1 VSIQIRVFDTPADRE
16 KIFAFRYRV
25 FIEQLGMDRAADH
38 DKKWLRDESDDN
50 AVFVAAF
57 DDDQVLGSL
66 RLLYL
71 KDLPDPAPLVKKFR
85 MATAVKAVGI
95 DAICTTSPFV
105 LDRSLTDGKVIFAL
119 MRAAFE
125 SAHKHGAR
133 LNYSDC
139 SPHLLPFHEHLG
151 YRRYTSGFNDTAN
164 GYKVPILMLTGDH
177 EQFKRV
183 NSPFAKVAERF
194 PDDDQ
199 ARSWF
204 EKTYPSYVELH
215 SASLIPDGTFFDLLA
230 ERFASDPLHDVALLK
245 ELTREQADR
254 FLAKAT
260 LVKLYAGDHII
271 HEGATDNTLYVLLNG
286 MAEVRA
292 PGRKTPSLG
301 IIGAG
306 DTFGEIGFLTT
317 VPRTADV
324 IATTYCEVL
333 VLSGQFLE
341 QFVTAEPDIGA
352 RVLLN
357 LSRELAGRL
366 AMANQR
372 IVAVG

>member
-1 VSIQIRVFDTPADRE
+1 MSVQIKVIDTPAERE
-16 KIFAFRYRV
+16 RIFAFRYRV
-25 FIEQLGMDRAADH
+25 FIEQLGMKRDADH
-38 DKKWLRDESDDN
+38 DRKWLRDELDEA
-50 AVFVAAF
+50 AVFFAACEN
-57 DDDQVLGSL
+57 DQVLGSL
-66 RLLYL
+66 RLLFL
-71 KDLPDPAPLVKKFR
+71 RDLPDSKPLVTRFR
-85 MATAVKAVGI
+85 MTSAVKAVGRE
-95 DAICTTSPFV
+95 AICTTSRLI
-105 LDRSLTDGKVIFAL
+105 LDQSLTDGKVIFSL
-119 MRAAFE
+119 MRAAYE
-125 SAHKHGAR
+125 AAHKNGAR
-133 LNYSDC
+133 INYSDC

-177 EQFKRV
+177 AQFKRV
-183 NSPFAKVAERF
+183 NSPFARVAERF
-194 PDDDQ
+194 PDDTE
-199 ARSWF
+199 ARTWF
-204 EKTYPSYVELH
+204 EKSYPSYVELH
-215 SASLIPDGTFFDLLA
+215 SASLIPEGTFFDLLA
-230 ERFASDPLHDVALLK
+230 ERVANDPLHDVALLK
-245 ELTREQADR
+245 DLTREQADR

-271 HEGATDNTLYVLLNG
+271 RQGAVDNTLYVLLNG
-286 MAEVRA
+286 LAEVRA
-292 PGRKTPSLG
+292 PGRRSPSLG

-306 DTFGEIGFLTT
+306 DTFGEIGFLAT

-372 IVAVG
+372 IVQVG

>member
-1 VSIQIRVFDTPADRE
+1 VSIQTRVIDTPEERE
-16 KIFAFRYRV
+16 KIYAFRYRV
-25 FIEQLGMDRAADH
+25 FVEQLGMTREADH
-38 DKKWLRDESDDN
+38 DRKWLRDELDDN
-50 AVFVAAF
+50 AVFFTVF

-66 RLLYL
+66 RQLYL
-71 KDLPDPAPLVKKFR
+71 GDVPDPAPLVKRFR
-85 MATAVKAVGI
+85 MTSAVKAFGAG
-95 DAICTTSPFV
+95 AICTTSRFI
-105 LDRSLTDGKVIFAL
+105 LDRSLTDGKVLFTL
-119 MRAAFE
+119 MRAAYE
-125 SAHKHGAR
+125 AAHKRGAR

-183 NSPFAKVAERF
+183 NSPFARVAERF
-194 PDDDQ
+194 PDDAEVRD
-199 ARSWF
+199 WF
-204 EKTYPSYVELH
+204 EKTYKSYVELH
-215 SASLIPDGTFFDLLA
+215 SASLIPEGAFFDLLA
-230 ERFASDPLHDVALLK
+230 ERVANDPLHDVALLK
-245 ELTREQADR
+245 DLTREQADR
-254 FLAKAT
+254 FLAQAT

-271 HEGATDNTLYVLLNG
+271 HEGAMDNTLYVLLNG
-286 MAEVRA
+286 LAEVRA
-292 PGRKTPSLG
+292 PGRRTPSLG
-301 IIGAG
+301 VIGAG

-324 IATTYCEVL
+324 VATTYCEVL

-366 AMANQR
+366 AMTNQR
-372 IVAVG
+372 IVQVG